1 MWIALAVLGFLAALI
16 TVIVLLPVKV
26 IIKNDEKN
34 ELILRYKFLGKLY
47 GEDPNPD
54 DPIIKALKTATGVDR
69 LEKKVLK
76 QNVQT
81 SGLQKTVTESYSM
94 LVDLLKEVVA
104 LLKLCVVTKLQVKI
118 RCAGDGAD
126 QVAIHYGECCAA
138 THTLLNLLQSFLKIR
153 KRTCDIDISCDFLGG
168 EGSFDYHVILRT
180 RVGRVVAALWRVA
193 MAEAKRMKTQQESQ
207 RK

>member
-1 MWIALAVLGFLAALI
+1 MWIVLAVLGFLAVLI

-26 IIKNDEKN
+26 IIRNDAQN

-69 LEKKVLK
+69 LEKKALK
-76 QNVQT
+76 QNIQS
-81 SGLQKTVTESYSM
+81 SGLQKTVTDSYSM

-104 LLKLCVVTKLQVKI
+104 LLKLCVITKLQVKI
-118 RCAGDGAD
+118 CCAGDGAD

-180 RVGRVVAALWRVA
+180 RVGRVLAALWRVA
-193 MAEAKRMKTQQESQ
+193 MAETKRMKSQQGTQ

>member
-1 MWIALAVLGFLAALI
+1 MWIVLGILGFLALLI

-26 IIKNDEKN
+26 IIRNDEQN
-34 ELILRYKFLGKLY
+34 ELILRYKFLGKTY

-69 LEKKVLK
+69 LEKKAIK
-76 QNVQT
+76 ENIQA
-81 SGLQKTVTESYSM
+81 SGLQKAVTSSYAI

-104 LLKLCVVTKLQVKI
+104 LLKLCTITKLQVKI
-118 RCAGDGAD
+118 RCTGDGAD

-138 THTLLNLLQSFLKIR
+138 THSLLTLLRSFVKIR
-153 KRTCDIDISCDFLGG
+153 KRGCNIDIGCDFI
-168 EGSFDYHVILRT
+168 GSESVFDYHVVLMV
-180 RVGRVVAALWRVA
+180 RVGRVLSALWRVA
-193 MAEAKRMKTQQESQ
+193 MAEAKRMKSQQESP